1 MDGSSVVSH
10 TQFQNSGPDRNL
22 HSIHGRRNAQDY
34 KKRLKEA
41 RKKKTDSFATQE
53 VELKDYIIS
62 PEGWEGIMFAFYFLT
77 LPYVTGV
84 IFLFLFVAQA
94 DMHNFLILDITHFF
108 IVWAIGYEI
117 VATVILIL
125 IFISYIRYI
134 GRKEKLTTD
143 NRLKKR

>member
-1 MDGSSVVSH
+1 MSD
-10 TQFQNSGPDRNL
+10 TQMQNSGPDCNL
-22 HSIHGRRNAQDY
+22 HSVHAQRDTQDY

-41 RKKKTDSFATQE
+41 RRKKADNFATQE
-53 VELKDYIIS
+53 VAFKDYIIS
-62 PEGWEGIMFAFYFLT
+62 PQGWEGIMFAFYLLA

-117 VATVILIL
+117 VATVIMIL
-125 IFISYIRYI
+125 IFISYIKYI
-134 GRKEKLTTD
+134 SKKEKLTTG
-143 NRLKKR
+143 NRIKMK